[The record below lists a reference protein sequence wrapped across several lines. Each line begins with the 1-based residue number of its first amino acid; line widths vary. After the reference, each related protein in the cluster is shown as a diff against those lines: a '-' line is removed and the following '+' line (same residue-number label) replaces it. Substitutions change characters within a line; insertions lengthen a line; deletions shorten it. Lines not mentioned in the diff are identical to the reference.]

1 MSYMG
6 VDVGTTGCKAVVFDE
21 SGREI
26 ASSYREYPLLSPHEG
41 WAEIDSAKVCELC
54 FAAIRDSATS
64 AAKDPV
70 RSLAVSSQGEA
81 FTPVGPGGEILGNA
95 FISSDTRAAAISE
108 TWSAEF
114 GREKLYHITGHTAH
128 PMFTVFKLLW
138 LRDNRPDL
146 WNAASRF
153 LCFEDL
159 LHHRLGLDPA
169 ISWPLAGR
177 TMMFNVRRREWDGE
191 ILSAIGLE
199 PKQLA
204 RPLQSGE
211 VVGTIPTAAARL
223 LKLADRVL
231 VVTGG
236 HDQTCAALGAGVTTA
251 GKAAYATGT
260 TECIC
265 PAYPELRLSDELFR
279 SNLCTYNYTVGRMFT
294 TVAFSLTGGNL
305 LRWFRDQW
313 AAKEIEEANGAGGDP
328 YDVILGKMSTVP
340 TRLLVLPYFTPSGT
354 PYFDTQTPG
363 AIVGLRLSTTR
374 GDVLRALLEGVAF
387 EMRLNVEILGRSGIR
402 IDEFIA
408 SGGGAK
414 SRRLTQLKAD
424 VIGRPITTLDVTE
437 TGCYGAALLAQAA
450 HKGVDVREIARHQA
464 RKSDVVEPDSG
475 RAEYYQ
481 EHFAAYKELYPA
493 LRRFHRHT
501 GSAKRSPS

>member
-1 MSYMG
+1 
-6 VDVGTTGCKAVVFDE
+6 VI
-21 SGREI
+21 RE
-26 ASSYREYPLLSPHEG
+26 
-41 WAEIDSAKVCELC
+41 
-54 FAAIRDSATS
+54 SATS

-70 RSLAVSSQGEA
+70 HALAVSSQGEA

-95 FISSDTRAAAISE
+95 FISSDTRAAAIAE
-108 TWSAEF
+108 AWSAGF
-114 GREKLYHITGHTAH
+114 GREKLYHVTGHTAH
-128 PMFTVFKLLW
+128 PMFTLFKLLW
-138 LRDNRPDL
+138 LRDNRPDI
-146 WNAASRF
+146 WNIASRF

-159 LHHRLGLDPA
+159 LHHRLGLEPA

-177 TMMFNVRRREWDGE
+177 TMMFNVRTHEWDGG
-191 ILSAIGLE
+191 ILSAVGLE
-199 PKQLA
+199 PAKLA
-204 RPLQSGE
+204 RPLRSGE
-211 VVGTIPTAAARL
+211 AVGTIPTAVARE
-223 LKLADRVL
+223 LALSDRVL
-231 VVTGG
+231 VVAGG

-265 PAYPELRLSDELFR
+265 PAFLELRLSDELFH
-279 SNLCTYNYTVGRMFT
+279 SNLCTYDFTVGRMFT

-313 AAKEIEEANGAGGDP
+313 AAKEIEEANAAGVDP
-328 YDVILGKMSTVP
+328 YDIILGKMSTEP

-363 AIVGLRLSTTR
+363 AIVGLRLDTER

-387 EMRLNVEILGRSGIR
+387 EMRLNVEILDRSGIR

-414 SRRLTQLKAD
+414 SRSLTQLKAD
-424 VIGRPITTLDVTE
+424 VLGRPITTLDVTE

-450 HKGVDVREIARHQA
+450 HKGVDVREVARHQV
-464 RKSDVVEPDSG
+464 RKSDAVEPDPV
-475 RAEYYQ
+475 RAKYYQ
-481 EHFAAYKELYPA
+481 ERFAAYKELYPA
-493 LRRFHRHT
+493 LRRFQSHT